1 MEQTARTL
9 SIVSENTVG
18 GFKKSHGFVLG
29 TEFGRGQIK
38 LELRC
43 WPGSRAVHEFRRQ
56 DLKLRLLAENCANRM
71 SNERGR
77 GWL

>member
-9 SIVSENTVG
+9 SIVSENTVD

-43 WPGSRAVHEFRRQ
+43 WPERASGFDVQ
-56 DLKLRLLAENCANRM
+56 VQIIL
-71 SNERGR
+71 
-77 GWL
+77 